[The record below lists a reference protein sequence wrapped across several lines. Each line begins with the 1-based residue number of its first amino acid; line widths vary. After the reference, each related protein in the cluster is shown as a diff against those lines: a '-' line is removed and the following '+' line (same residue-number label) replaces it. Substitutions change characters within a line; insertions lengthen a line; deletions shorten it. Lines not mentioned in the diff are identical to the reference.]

1 MSQPRHDYDEIDTFM
16 DAMIGQE
23 TTPCEI
29 RLPEK
34 HRADLERAVKWAR
47 FEPEKAFLHVLSH
60 YAEEPL
66 RTLAQMALLR
76 ALNDS

>member
-1 MSQPRHDYDEIDTFM
+1 MSRPQHDYDQQDTFM
-16 DAMIGQE
+16 DSIGNQE

-29 RLPEK
+29 QLPEK
-34 HRADLERAVKWAR
+34 QRADLERTIRWAR
-47 FEPEKAFLHVLSH
+47 FEPEKALLHILSN

-66 RTLAQMALLR
+66 RTLAQVLLLR